1 MKGLFALKNLADIR
15 KGIFRRL
22 GTLRQAAGEILY
34 GMTVHELD
42 LELRR
47 ERRGLEDLLLI
58 ALFGDMLGL
67 PFFPP
72 YFSLRLLPYAVP
84 SLELWKRSLLREK
97 DLTEL
102 VARE

>member
-1 MKGLFALKNLADIR
+1 MAGSYGVAGWLLK
-15 KGIFRRL
+15 RL
-22 GTLRQAAGEILY
+22 RTLRRSALEILY
-34 GMTVHELD
+34 GMTVHEPD

-47 ERRGLEDLLLI
+47 EKRALEDLLLI
-58 ALFGDMLGL
+58 AIFGDMLGL

-72 YFSLRLLPYAVP
+72 YFSLRLLPHVVP

-102 VARE
+102 VGRD

>member
-1 MKGLFALKNLADIR
+1 MAGSYGVAGWILK
-15 KGIFRRL
+15 RL
-22 GTLRQAAGEILY
+22 GSLRRSALEILY

-47 ERRGLEDLLLI
+47 ERRALEDLLLI
-58 ALFGDMLGL
+58 AIFGDMLGL

-72 YFSLRLLPYAVP
+72 YFALRLLPHVVP
-84 SLELWKRSLLREK
+84 SLEVWKRSLLREK

-102 VARE
+102 VGRE

>member
-1 MKGLFALKNLADIR
+1 MRNLQEICKD
-15 KGIFRRL
+15 IFRRL
-22 GTLRQAAGEILY
+22 GAFRQAAGEILY

-47 ERRGLEDLLLI
+47 ERRALEDLLLI
-58 ALFGDMLGL
+58 AMFGDMLGL

-72 YFSLRLLPYAVP
+72 YFSLRLLPHVVP

-102 VARE
+102 VGRE

>member
-1 MKGLFALKNLADIR
+1 MGNLMDISKGVLKKYRA
-15 KGIFRRL
+15 
-22 GTLRQAAGEILY
+22 LRQAAGEILY

-47 ERRGLEDLLLI
+47 ERRALEDLLLI
-58 ALFGDMLGL
+58 AVFGDMLGL

-72 YFSLRLLPYAVP
+72 YFSLRLLPYVVP
-84 SLELWKRSLLREK
+84 SLEGWKRSLLKEK

-102 VARE
+102 VGRE